1 MRYEDVLTDL
11 PLVAA
16 EHDDRHRL
24 RTEAHCREAAAFMF
38 ALPEE
43 GLAGFLYPWVNNKSM
58 AGSAVCLFGPSIAE
72 PIQERFDEVAVPDSM
87 TFKDWNVRR
96 LTMKLG
102 DPHRSVELCF
112 RGERVQIDCRYEALH
127 PPYAFSSH
135 KDGCPSYYAD
145 DRTEQHGRLTGTL
158 VVDGRTITLDTF
170 MQRDHSWGTRIWGL
184 NQHYK
189 WFHATTA
196 QSAVHFF
203 EMQSFGRTLLRG
215 YVFKHGRMA
224 EIRSVTYE
232 FAYDDNMHHE
242 AIDVVATDSAGRETR
257 IDCKVFAKFQ
267 YDADPMIVLNE
278 GATTLSIDG
287 IEGTGWCEF
296 CWNKGYY
303 EFAKQYVSEF
313 GHQNLR
319 GHQDGSSNS

>member
-1 MRYEDVLTDL
+1 MRYEDIVTDL
-11 PLVAA
+11 PMLAA

-24 RTEAHCREAAAFMF
+24 RPEAHCREAAAFMF
-38 ALPEE
+38 AVPNE
-43 GLAGFLYPWVNNKSM
+43 GIAGFLYPWVDNKGM
-58 AGSAVCLFGPSIAE
+58 AGSAVCLFGPAIAT
-72 PIQERFDEVAVPDSM
+72 PIKERFEEIAVPDSM
-87 TFKDWNVRR
+87 SFHDWDVRG

-102 DPHRSVELCF
+102 EPHRTVDLSF
-112 RGERVQIDCRYEALH
+112 RGERVQIECHYEALH

-145 DRTEQHGRLTGTL
+145 DRTEQHGHLTGTL
-158 VVDGRTITLDTF
+158 TVDGKTYALDTL

-215 YVFKHGRMA
+215 YVFKDGQMA
-224 EIRSVTYE
+224 EISSVS
-232 FAYDDNMHHE
+232 YDFKFDDAMHHE
-242 AIDVVATDSAGRETR
+242 AIDVIATDSAGRTTA
-257 IDCKVFAKFQ
+257 ISSTVFAKFQ

-278 GATTLSIDG
+278 GATTVTIDG
-287 IEGTGWCEF
+287 VSGTGWCEF
-296 CWNKGYY
+296 CWNKTYY
-303 EFAKQYVSEF
+303 EFAKQHVAQF
-313 GHQNLR
+313 GQR
-319 GHQDGSSNS
+319 A

>member
-1 MRYEDVLTDL
+1 MRYDDIVSDL
-11 PLVAA
+11 PMLAV

-24 RTEAHCREAAAFMF
+24 RPEAYCREAAAFMF
-38 ALPEE
+38 AIPNE
-43 GLAGFLYPWVNNKSM
+43 GIAGFLYPWVDNKGM
-58 AGSAVCLFGPSIAE
+58 AGSAVCLFGPAIAT
-72 PIQERFDEVAVPDSM
+72 PITERFEEIAVPDSM
-87 TFKDWNVRR
+87 SFQDWDVRG

-102 DPHRSVELCF
+102 EPHRSVDLGF
-112 RGERVQIDCRYEALH
+112 RGARVQIECHYEALH

-158 VVDGRTITLDTF
+158 TVDGRTYALDTF

-215 YVFKHGRMA
+215 YVFKAGQMA
-224 EIRSVTYE
+224 EIRSIS
-232 FAYDDNMHHE
+232 YDFKFDDAMHHE
-242 AIDVVATDSAGRETR
+242 AIDVIATDSAGRTTA
-257 IDCKVFAKFQ
+257 INSTVFAKFQ

-278 GATTLSIDG
+278 GATTVTIDG
-287 IEGTGWCEF
+287 ISGTGWCEF
-296 CWNKGYY
+296 CWNKTYFD
-303 EFAKQYVSEF
+303 FAKQHVAQF
-313 GHQNLR
+313 GQKA
-319 GHQDGSSNS
+319 